1 MMANF
6 PTGRRGYSRSP
17 TSHDFRDDAR
27 ARDMGYYNDDD
38 PRDPSRHRH
47 RRRRDEHDYTGM
59 YDDDNRGSSDY
70 RRGHCDEEGRHHRDR
85 RGYHDRD
92 DPGFRPLSS
101 GRHSR
106 SRSLSPV
113 REAGR
118 PSDTVILEGLPF
130 TVSASEVRTLPI

>member
-1 MMANF
+1 MANF

-17 TSHDFRDDAR
+17 ASHDFRDDSR
-27 ARDMGYYNDDD
+27 ARDMDYYDDD
-38 PRDPSRHRH
+38 SRGSSRHRQ
-47 RRRRDEHDYTGM
+47 RRRDEHDYTGM
-59 YDDDNRGSSDY
+59 YDDNRGSSDH
-70 RRGHCDEEGRHHRDR
+70 RRGHYDEEGRHYRDR

-92 DPGFRPLSS
+92 GPGFRSIS
-101 GRHSR
+101 RGRHSR